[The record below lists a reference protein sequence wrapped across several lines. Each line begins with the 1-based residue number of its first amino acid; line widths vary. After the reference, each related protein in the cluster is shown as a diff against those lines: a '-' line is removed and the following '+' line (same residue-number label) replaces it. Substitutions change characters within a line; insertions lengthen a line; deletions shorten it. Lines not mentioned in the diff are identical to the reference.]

1 MSFFDRERIIAGPG
15 FSRWLVP
22 PAALAVH
29 LSIGQVYAFSVF
41 KLPLT
46 QSIGITHSAPGDWKQ
61 PALAWIFSIAIAFL
75 GLSAAVFG
83 RWGERSGPRKTMFAA
98 ACCFSGGF
106 FISALGIAWHQLWLL
121 YLGYGVLGGC
131 GLGLGYISPVSTLVK
146 WFPDRPGMA
155 TGMAIMGFGGGALV
169 GSNLSLTLMD
179 TFKSTASTGSVPTF
193 VLMGAIYLF
202 FMLYGALIIRVPSE
216 GWRPAGYAPSMQ
228 AKKLIT
234 NGNVLVDQAWRTP
247 QFWCLWVVLCFNVT
261 AGIGILEQASPMI
274 QEMFPQV
281 AGPDG
286 EIVNKGIGA
295 AVAGGFVALLSLF
308 NMGGRF
314 AWSSLSDY
322 IGRKNVYTIY
332 LLLGAI
338 LYCIIPMSGHT
349 GSPTLFIAVS
359 VIILS
364 MYGGGFAT
372 IPAYLKDLFGGLQ
385 VGAIHGR
392 LLTAW
397 SVAGILG
404 PVLVNYLRIW
414 LQQRGATGVG
424 LYAPTMFFMAGL
436 LIIGFLCNLAVRP
449 VGGRYLSH
457 SPVLPNRPL
466 AAGLVQPQQIVR
478 PADTME
484 KHPPTT
490 SMTQLAAYW
499 LIVGLPLAWGMWK
512 TLMKLPALFK

>member
-1 MSFFDRERIIAGPG
+1 VSFLDRERTIAGPG

-41 KLPLT
+41 KIPLT
-46 QSIGITHSAPGDWKQ
+46 RSIGITQSVAGDWDQ
-61 PALAWIFSIAIAFL
+61 PALAWVFSIAIAFL
-75 GLSAAVFG
+75 GLSAAFFG
-83 RWGERSGPRKTMFAA
+83 RWVERSGPRKTMFAA

-106 FISALGIAWHQLWLL
+106 LVSALGVAWHQLWLV

-155 TGMAIMGFGGGALV
+155 TGMAIMGFGGGAFV
-169 GSNLSLTLMD
+169 GSNLSLALMD
-179 TFKSTASTGSVPTF
+179 AFKSATSTGVAATF
-193 VLMGAIYLF
+193 VVMGAIYFL
-202 FMLYGALIIRVPSE
+202 FMLFGALIVRVPPD
-216 GWRPAGYAPSMQ
+216 GWRPAGYEPPTHAR
-228 AKKLIT
+228 KLIT
-234 NGNVLVDQAWRTP
+234 DGNVLVDQAWRTP

-281 AGPDG
+281 VGPG
-286 EIVNKGIGA
+286 GAIVKKGIGSA
-295 AVAGGFVALLSLF
+295 AAGAFVALLSLF

-322 IGRKNVYTIY
+322 IGRKNVYVIY
-332 LLLGAI
+332 LLLGAM
-338 LYCIIPMSGHT
+338 LYCLIPMAGRA
-349 GSPTLFIAVS
+349 GSPALFIV
-359 VIILS
+359 VCVLILS

-372 IPAYLKDLFGGLQ
+372 IPAYLKDLFGGAQ

-397 SVAGILG
+397 SVAGVLG

-414 LQQRGATGVG
+414 LQQRGASGVG
-424 LYAPTMFFMAGL
+424 LYAPTMFLMAGL
-436 LIIGFLCNLAVRP
+436 LVIALFCNLAVRP
-449 VGGRYLSH
+449 VASRYQSDSQP
-457 SPVLPNRPL
+457 SPP
-466 AAGLVQPQQIVR
+466 
-478 PADTME
+478 
-484 KHPPTT
+484 
-490 SMTQLAAYW
+490 
-499 LIVGLPLAWGMWK
+499 
-512 TLMKLPALFK
+512 